1 MFYLHAF
8 LSRSRLCHT
17 LCLPWACACR
27 SLGPPTC
34 VVAFRPSCDLFGCD
48 HLWDTPLWCW
58 FAWCIPFLHFVRC
71 YACLACFVPPIWL
84 SLLLCIFPRLPTCS
98 CMSLCVIHTP
108 ISWNYGHPKPTF
120 VFLGCPLLFDNM
132 FVCPRSAPFDSLS
145 FSMLSFYLFPL
156 SLHVHA
162 WSMDTWSKGAT
173 S

>member
-1 MFYLHAF
+1 
-8 LSRSRLCHT
+8 
-17 LCLPWACACR
+17 
-27 SLGPPTC
+27 
-34 VVAFRPSCDLFGCD
+34 
-48 HLWDTPLWCW
+48 
-58 FAWCIPFLHFVRC
+58 
-71 YACLACFVPPIWL
+71 
-84 SLLLCIFPRLPTCS
+84 
-98 CMSLCVIHTP
+98 MSLCVIHTP

-173 S
+173 SQAQAKRAWMQTRRVRMQAHKEQCSVDQEAQPPRVVIYFSLSLSLLSRALYQGSPSPCTLYLSCTLLGYTLRTLAMSIYFRTLCDSILHDA